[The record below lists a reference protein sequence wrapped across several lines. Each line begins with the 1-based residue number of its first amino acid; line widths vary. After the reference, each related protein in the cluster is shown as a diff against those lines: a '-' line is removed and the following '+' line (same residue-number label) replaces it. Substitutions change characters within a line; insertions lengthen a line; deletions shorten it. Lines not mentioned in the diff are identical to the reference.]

1 MTGVVEI
8 SKQQFSEMGFD
19 ERRVLIAGGGPV
31 GLLCAWLL
39 GRRGLPVR
47 LFDVNETLQAD
58 PRAATT
64 HPATLDLLADDGL
77 ADDMARVGLVAPI
90 FQFWDRPSGEKVAEF
105 DHAVLKEDTSHPF
118 VVQCE
123 QFKTTKLLVERL
135 RTLPNVEVL
144 FAHEVVDVV
153 QTDSLV
159 SVDVRGPDGVKSHS
173 GAYLI
178 GADGG
183 RSIVRKQ
190 SDIAFEGFTWPERFI
205 VLTTPF
211 DFESAHGLC
220 FRSYFADPDE
230 WCNCFKVSADGPPG
244 LWRTVYPANPD
255 QSKQQLMSDAAV
267 QARMQKFF
275 PAQQPYEIV
284 HRNLYVT
291 HQRVAETFR
300 KGRVL
305 LAGDSAHV
313 NNPIGG
319 MGLNGGIQD
328 AANLAEKLAAVLLD
342 KAPDALLDL
351 YSLQRRTVATEYV
364 QEQSIANKKRLEARD
379 PETRRRNLDELRE
392 MAADR
397 ARARQFLL
405 RTSMIASQRRVAA
418 MTLTEA

>member
-39 GRRGLPVR
+39 GRRGLPIR

-255 QSKQQLMSDAAV
+255 QSEQQLMSDAAV

-379 PETRRRNLDELRE
+379 LETRRRNLDELRE